1 MQITIHE
8 YVRERRQIV
17 GVIIGTTVGNE
28 LRIGWSKTNLK
39 AGDVFE
45 KEEGIRIAL
54 ARANGEEESPEL
66 PPQMKKQMRQFQ
78 IRALRYFKQA
88 LFVAPVN
95 GVDLPIENVV
105 PERVPE
111 NVEYFE
117 IDLQKVIDD
126 LSALAMAKLPVEFT
140 SRIKEEFAKIRS

>member
-1 MQITIHE
+1 MQVTIHE
-8 YVRERRQIV
+8 YVRERRQVV

-88 LFVAPVN
+88 LFVAP
-95 GVDLPIENVV
+95 DA
-105 PERVPE
+105 
-111 NVEYFE
+111 
-117 IDLQKVIDD
+117 
-126 LSALAMAKLPVEFT
+126 S
-140 SRIKEEFAKIRS
+140 IRKWANPYTCIFS